1 MISRLKRHVAE
12 LRQFLVEGIWQIDL
26 AKIDVSRRVW
36 YSFLRGLVIVCRGF
50 IDDKCALQA
59 SALTFITLMATVPTL
74 ALLFAVAKGMGFE
87 QHLKYAIQQY
97 TGGMSPAYV
106 ASATPG
112 DPVAADGGDVDAVTP
127 ENSNVD
133 TTTLDSSG
141 TIPPD
146 PTIAIDAIGPG
157 AADTPPE
164 VAAPTVFDKALVD
177 FLDRTG
183 ATVTIPN
190 EVATFVNEILDL
202 VTEMNLTGLGIV
214 GLLLTLYSVVRVLGK
229 VESTFNI
236 IWGIQTGRAWI
247 RRLADFS
254 LVLIVVPL
262 LIVVVTMIN
271 AVMSSEMIV
280 GFIQERLNMALGLYQ
295 FLLGM
300 TGAFVIILAFA
311 LLYLCLPN
319 TQVRIMSAIV
329 GGACG
334 GLLWLGW
341 QWMCIRFQLG
351 ITNMN
356 AIYGAFAGLP
366 ISLFWLQVNWVIV
379 LLGAEISFAYQNIR
393 TYVHESQLRNLT
405 FSTRLHLAHYI
416 VHEVCRVYRDDDDG
430 PWHALAF
437 QQQYN
442 VPIRLLRAVI
452 HDLTE
457 GNVLL
462 EVEGGGL
469 VPARDP
475 ATLSL
480 RDVEKALYG
489 SCSAFIETLNDRIEA
504 PSLEMRQ
511 ATEEAFLK
519 SLEKAKLA
527 SILPASDPSTA
538 GASE

>member
-1 MISRLKRHVAE
+1 MISRLKRHIAAQ
-12 LRQFLVEGIWQIDL
+12 RKFLVEGVWQIDL
-26 AKIDVSRRVW
+26 AQVDVSRRVW
-36 YSFLRGLVIVCRGF
+36 YSFLRGLVIVRRGF

-59 SALTFITLMATVPTL
+59 SALTFITLMATVPTF

-87 QHLKYAIQQY
+87 QHLKHAIQQY
-97 TGGMSPAYV
+97 TGGTPPAHI
-106 ASATPG
+106 APATPG
-112 DPVAADGGDVDAVTP
+112 DPAAADDGDADAAMP
-127 ENSNVD
+127 ENSTVD
-133 TTTLDSSG
+133 TTMPDSPD
-141 TIPPD
+141 TVPPD
-146 PTIAIDAIGPG
+146 PTISTDAAASG
-157 AADTPPE
+157 AGSPPE
-164 VAAPTVFDKALVD
+164 AAPPTVFDEAFVD

-183 ATVTIPN
+183 NTVTIPR
-190 EVATFVNEILDL
+190 EVGTFVNEILDL
-202 VTEMNLTGLGIV
+202 VTDMNLMALGIV

-229 VESTFNI
+229 IESTFNI
-236 IWGIQTGRAWI
+236 IWGIQAGRTWV

-280 GFIQERLNMALGLYQ
+280 GFIQERLNIALGLYQ

-393 TYVHESQLRNLT
+393 TYAHESQLRNLT

-416 VHEVCRVYRDDDDG
+416 VHEVCRVYRDDDG

-442 VPIRLLRAVI
+442 VPIRLLRTVI
-452 HDLTE
+452 HDLTQ

-489 SCSAFIETLNDRIEA
+489 ACSAYIANLNDRIEA
-504 PSLEMRQ
+504 PSLDMRQ
-511 ATEEAFLK
+511 ATEEAFLE

-527 SILPASDPSTA
+527 SILPASDPSAA
-538 GASE
+538 GGAE

>member
-1 MISRLKRHVAE
+1 MISRLKRHIAE

-26 AKIDVSRRVW
+26 ATVDVSRRVW
-36 YSFLRGLVIVCRGF
+36 YSFLRGLVIVWRGF

-59 SALTFITLMATVPTL
+59 SALTFITLMAAVPTL

-87 QHLKYAIQQY
+87 QHLKHAIQQY
-97 TGGMSPAYV
+97 TGGTSAAHV
-106 ASATPG
+106 APATPG
-112 DPVAADGGDVDAVTP
+112 DPVAADVGDADAVTP
-127 ENSNVD
+127 ANSIVD
-133 TTTLDSSG
+133 TTTLDSPDR
-141 TIPPD
+141 IPPD
-146 PTIAIDAIGPG
+146 PTIAIDAIEPG
-157 AADTPPE
+157 VDTPPE
-164 VAAPTVFDKALVD
+164 AAAPTVFDKALED

-183 ATVTIPN
+183 TTVTIPS
-190 EVATFVNEILDL
+190 EVGTFVNEILDL
-202 VTEMNLTGLGIV
+202 VTEMNLTALGIV

-236 IWGIQTGRAWI
+236 IWGIQTGRTWV

-280 GFIQERLNMALGLYQ
+280 GFIQERLNIALGLYQ

-329 GGACG
+329 GGTCG

-416 VHEVCRVYRDDDDG
+416 VHEVCRVYRDDDG

-442 VPIRLLRAVI
+442 VPIRLLRTVI

-489 SCSAFIETLNDRIEA
+489 ACSAYIENLNDRIEA
-504 PSLEMRQ
+504 PSLDMRQ
-511 ATEEAFLK
+511 ATEEAFLE
-519 SLEKAKLA
+519 SLAKAKLA
-527 SILPASDPSTA
+527 SILPTPDSSAA
-538 GASE
+538 GAAE

>member
-1 MISRLKRHVAE
+1 MAGQ
-12 LRQFLVEGIWQIDL
+12 RQFLVEGVWQIDL
-26 AKIDVSRRVW
+26 AKVDVSRRVW

-87 QHLKYAIQQY
+87 QHLKHAIQQY
-97 TGGMSPAYV
+97 TGGTPPAHV
-106 ASATPG
+106 APATPG
-112 DPVAADGGDVDAVTP
+112 DAAAADGGDADAAMP
-127 ENSNVD
+127 GNSTVD
-133 TTTLDSSG
+133 TTMPDSPD
-141 TIPPD
+141 TVPPA
-146 PTIAIDAIGPG
+146 PTISTDAIEPG
-157 AADTPPE
+157 VGSPPE
-164 VAAPTVFDKALVD
+164 AVAPTVFDKALED

-183 ATVTIPN
+183 TTVTIPS
-190 EVATFVNEILDL
+190 EVGIFVNEILDL
-202 VTEMNLTGLGIV
+202 VTDMNLTALGIV

-229 VESTFNI
+229 IESTFNI
-236 IWGIQTGRAWI
+236 IWGIQTGRTWV

-280 GFIQERLNMALGLYQ
+280 GFIQERLNIALGLYQ

-416 VHEVCRVYRDDDDG
+416 VHEVCRVYRDDDG
-430 PWHALAF
+430 PWQALAF

-442 VPIRLLRAVI
+442 VPIRLLRTVI

-480 RDVEKALYG
+480 SDVEKALYG
-489 SCSAFIETLNDRIEA
+489 ACSAYIENLNDRIEA
-504 PSLEMRQ
+504 PSLDMRQ
-511 ATEEAFLK
+511 ATEEAFLE
-519 SLEKAKLA
+519 SLAKAKLA
-527 SILPASDPSTA
+527 SILPASDPSAA
-538 GASE
+538 GGAE

>member
-1 MISRLKRHVAE
+1 MISRLKRQIGKQ
-12 LRQFLVEGIWQIDL
+12 RQFLVEGVWQIDL
-26 AKIDVSRRVW
+26 AKVDVSRRVW
-36 YSFLRGLVIVCRGF
+36 YSLLRGLVIVCRGF

-59 SALTFITLMATVPTL
+59 SALTFITLMAAVPTL

-87 QHLKYAIQQY
+87 QHLKHAIRQY
-97 TGGMSPAYV
+97 TGGTPPAHV
-106 ASATPG
+106 AAARPG
-112 DPVAADGGDVDAVTP
+112 APAAADGGDADAARP
-127 ENSNVD
+127 GNSTVD
-133 TTTLDSSG
+133 TTTPES
-141 TIPPD
+141 PD
-146 PTIAIDAIGPG
+146 TVPAAPAISTDAIEPG
-157 AADTPPE
+157 ADAPPE
-164 VAAPTVFDKALVD
+164 VAAPTIFDEALEE

-183 ATVTIPN
+183 TTVTIPS
-190 EVATFVNEILDL
+190 EVGTFVNEILDL
-202 VTEMNLTGLGIV
+202 VTEMNLTALGIV
-214 GLLLTLYSVVRVLGK
+214 GLLLTLYSVVRVLSK
-229 VESTFNI
+229 IESTFNI
-236 IWGIQTGRAWI
+236 IWGIQSGRTWV

-280 GFIQERLNMALGLYQ
+280 GFIQERLNIALGLYQ
-295 FLLGM
+295 LLLGM

-319 TQVRIMSAIV
+319 TRVRIMSAIV

-416 VHEVCRVYRDDDDG
+416 VHEVCRVYRDDAG
-430 PWHALAF
+430 PWQALAF

-462 EVEGGGL
+462 EVEGDGL

-480 RDVEKALYG
+480 RDVEKALHG
-489 SCSAFIETLNDRIEA
+489 VCSAYIENLNDRIEA
-504 PSLEMRQ
+504 PSLDMRQ
-511 ATEEAFLK
+511 ATEEAFLE
-519 SLEKAKLA
+519 SLAKAKLA
-527 SILPASDPSTA
+527 SILPASDPPAA
-538 GASE
+538 GAAE

>member
-1 MISRLKRHVAE
+1 MISRLKRHMAGP
-12 LRQFLVEGIWQIDL
+12 RQFLVEGVWQIDL
-26 AKIDVSRRVW
+26 AKVDVPRRVW

-59 SALTFITLMATVPTL
+59 SALTFITLMAAVPTL

-87 QHLKYAIQQY
+87 QHLKHAIRQY
-97 TGGMSPAYV
+97 TGGTPPAHV
-106 ASATPG
+106 APATPG
-112 DPVAADGGDVDAVTP
+112 DPAAADGGDADAAMP
-127 ENSNVD
+127 GNSTVD
-133 TTTLDSSG
+133 TTMPDSPD
-141 TIPPD
+141 TVPPD
-146 PTIAIDAIGPG
+146 PAISTDAIEPG
-157 AADTPPE
+157 VGSPPE
-164 VAAPTVFDKALVD
+164 AVAPTVFDKALED

-183 ATVTIPN
+183 TTVTIPS
-190 EVATFVNEILDL
+190 EVGIFVNEILDL
-202 VTEMNLTGLGIV
+202 VTDMNLTALGIV

-229 VESTFNI
+229 IESTFNI
-236 IWGIQTGRAWI
+236 IWGIQTGRTWV

-280 GFIQERLNMALGLYQ
+280 GFIQERLNIALGLYQ

-416 VHEVCRVYRDDDDG
+416 VHEVCRVYRDDDG
-430 PWHALAF
+430 PWQALAF

-442 VPIRLLRAVI
+442 VPIRLLRTVI

-480 RDVEKALYG
+480 SDVEKALYG
-489 SCSAFIETLNDRIEA
+489 ACSAYIENLNDRIEA
-504 PSLEMRQ
+504 PSLDMRQ
-511 ATEEAFLK
+511 ATEEAFLE
-519 SLEKAKLA
+519 SLAKAKLA
-527 SILPASDPSTA
+527 SILPASDPSAA
-538 GASE
+538 GGAE

>member
-1 MISRLKRHVAE
+1 MISRLKRQISE
-12 LRQFLVEGIWQIDL
+12 LREFLVEGIWQIDL
-26 AKIDVSRRVW
+26 AKVDVSRRIW
-36 YSFLRGLVIVCRGF
+36 YSFLRGLVIVFRGF

-87 QHLKYAIQQY
+87 QHLKHAIRQY
-97 TGGMSPAYV
+97 TGGSPPAHV
-106 ASATPG
+106 APAFPGNPAAGDVGDTDATPS
-112 DPVAADGGDVDAVTP
+112 ADSTA
-127 ENSNVD
+127 D
-133 TTTLDSSG
+133 TTVPDSPDTMLPASTISTGAIESG
-141 TIPPD
+141 ADPPSEVVV
-146 PTIAIDAIGPG
+146 PTI
-157 AADTPPE
+157 
-164 VAAPTVFDKALVD
+164 FDEALED

-202 VTEMNLTGLGIV
+202 VTDMNLTALGIV

-229 VESTFNI
+229 IESTFNI
-236 IWGIQTGRAWI
+236 IWGVQAGRTWV

-280 GFIQERLNMALGLYQ
+280 GFIQERLNIALGLYQ

-300 TGAFVIILAFA
+300 TGAFVIIFAFA

-334 GLLWLGW
+334 GLLWLSW
-341 QWMCIRFQLG
+341 QWICIRFQLG

-379 LLGAEISFAYQNIR
+379 LLGAEISFAYQNVR

-416 VHEVCRVYRDDDDG
+416 VHEVCRVYRDDDG
-430 PWHALAF
+430 SWQALAF
-437 QQQYN
+437 QHQYN
-442 VPIRLLRAVI
+442 VPIRLLRTVI

-457 GNVLL
+457 GKVLL

-489 SCSAFIETLNDRIEA
+489 TCSDYIANLNDRIEA
-504 PSLEMRQ
+504 PSLDMRQ
-511 ATEEAFLK
+511 ATEEAFLE
-519 SLEKAKLA
+519 SLAKAKLA
-527 SILPASDPSTA
+527 SILPAPAPSTN
-538 GASE
+538 GAAE